1 MVQFN
6 KECFVAAKY
15 QVPRGTFDILPQDS
29 YKWEYIM
36 TTFRNVAKRYQYREI
51 VTPIF
56 ETVDLFERSV
66 GDTSDII
73 QKEMYKFEDKKGRV
87 FALRPEGTAPVVRSY
102 VENNL
107 GANGGLTKIFY
118 IGPMFRY
125 DRPQAGR
132 YRQFYQY
139 GVEAI
144 GSEHP
149 YVDAEVIALQYTF
162 LKELGLTKFEVEVN
176 SVGCPE
182 CSNAYNEALKDYYQP
197 FLKELCPDCLIRFEK
212 NPKRILD
219 CKVPACK
226 EISKDVP
233 TQLEYLDEKCLAHF
247 EMVKSYL
254 VEMKIPFTVNPH
266 IVRGL
271 DYYTRTAFEF
281 INRNLGAQNAIGGG
295 GRYDKLVEQVGGKDS
310 PGIGFAAGI
319 ERLLLSLDNENLPIG
334 EQPKPLYYW
343 IAIGENARKHSI
355 LTVSELRF
363 SGYSVDFDLEKES
376 LKSQMK
382 AADKS
387 GAKYALIY
395 GDDEYQKHVVI
406 RKNLESGKQEVI
418 SLDELIP

>member
-1 MVQFN
+1 V
-6 KECFVAAKY
+6 AKY

-36 TTFRNVAKRYQYREI
+36 TTFRNVAKRYQFREI
-51 VTPIF
+51 TTPIF

-73 QKEMYKFEDKKGRV
+73 QKEMYKFEDKKGRI
-87 FALRPEGTAPVVRSY
+87 FALRPEGTAPVVRSF

-107 GANGGLTKIFY
+107 GANGGLTKLFY

-139 GVEAI
+139 GVEVI

-149 YVDAEVIALQYTF
+149 YVDAEVIALQYNF
-162 LKELGLTKFEVEVN
+162 LTELGLTGFELEIN
-176 SVGCPE
+176 SVGCAD
-182 CSNAYNEALKDYYQP
+182 CSKVYNEALKEYFRPYLD
-197 FLKELCPDCLIRFEK
+197 ELCSDCKVRFDK

-219 CKVPACK
+219 CKVPSCRTIANNA
-226 EISKDVP
+226 P
-233 TQLEYLDEKCLAHF
+233 TQLEYLDEKCRIHF
-247 EMVKSYL
+247 ESVKSYL
-254 VEMKIPFTVNPH
+254 ADMKIPFVVNPH

-281 INRNLGAQNAIGGG
+281 INRNLGAQNALGGG
-295 GRYDKLVEQVGGKDS
+295 GRYDKLVEQVGGKDT

-319 ERLLLSLDNENLPIG
+319 ERLLLSLENEQLSMG
-334 EQPKPLYYW
+334 EEPKPSYYW

-355 LTVSELRF
+355 LTISKLRMA
-363 SGYSVDFDLEKES
+363 GYSVDFDIEKES
-376 LKSQMK
+376 LKSLMK

-387 GAKYALIY
+387 GAKYALIF
-395 GDDEYQKHVVI
+395 GDDELQKGVI
-406 RKNLESGKQEVI
+406 VKKDLKTGEQEEI
-418 SLDELIP
+418 SMEGLISI

>member
-1 MVQFN
+1 V
-6 KECFVAAKY
+6 AKY
-15 QVPRGTFDILPQDS
+15 QVPRGTFDILPQES

-107 GANGGLTKIFY
+107 GVNGGLTKLFY

-132 YRQFYQY
+132 FRQFYQY

-149 YVDAEVIALQYTF
+149 YVDAEVIALQYNF
-162 LKELGLTKFEVEVN
+162 LSELGLTRFELEVN
-176 SVGCPE
+176 SVGCAD
-182 CSNAYNEALKDYYQP
+182 CSKVYNKALKEYFRPYLD
-197 FLKELCPDCLIRFEK
+197 ELCPDCKVRFEK

-226 EISKDVP
+226 EISRKAP
-233 TQLEYLDEKCLAHF
+233 TQLEYLDEKCLSHF
-247 EMVKSYL
+247 EQVKSYL
-254 VEMKIPFTVNPH
+254 AEMKIPFVVNPH

-281 INRNLGAQNAIGGG
+281 INRDLGAQNALGGG
-295 GRYDKLVEQVGGKDS
+295 GRYDKLVEQVGGKDA

-319 ERLLLSLDNENLPIG
+319 ERLLLSLENEQLPMG
-334 EQPKPLYYW
+334 EEPKPSYYW

-355 LTVSELRF
+355 LTISELRKA
-363 SGYSVDFDLEKES
+363 GYSMDFDIEKES

-387 GAKYALIY
+387 GAKYALIF
-395 GDDEYQKHVVI
+395 GDDEVQKGVVV
-406 RKNLESGKQEVI
+406 RKDLGSGEQEEI
-418 SLDELIP
+418 SLERLISIKN